1 MLFRNNGML
10 SKFTMRFDAFDS
22 FLSECDFLIVALF
35 VVESAEL
42 PTEAI
47 GVGEA
52 VGTDAASQYL
62 ATLLY
67 LHHLYRGLYI
77 FLFHILLF

>member
-1 MLFRNNGML
+1 MLSGNNGML
-10 SKFTMRFDAFDS
+10 SIFTMRFDACDS
-22 FLSECDFLIVALF
+22 FLSECGFLIAALF
-35 VVESAEL
+35 VVESAKL
-42 PTEAI
+42 PAEAI
-47 GVGEA
+47 GIGEA